1 MNIEIKVVTNAK
13 KREIKREGQGLRVKL
28 LSLPRDGKAN
38 GELVE
43 ALANLFCVK
52 KSDVKILR
60 GERDR
65 KKLVCVPVSKE
76 EFEVLPDNSET
87 GD

>member
-13 KREIKREGQGLRVKL
+13 KREIRREGESLRVKL
-28 LSLPRDGKAN
+28 LSLPREGKAN
-38 GELVE
+38 GELIE
-43 ALANLFCVK
+43 TLADLFRVR

-76 EFEVLPDNSET
+76 EFEVLPDNSEA